1 MRILIR
7 GEGHHINI
15 PVPTALVFSR
25 PSVWIWMKLARKAM
39 NHSSKY
45 NPADAGINEDDCFAK
60 IPDEAVY
67 ALCAE
72 LMRVKR
78 KHGRWDLVE
87 VESANGERVL
97 IRL

>member
-1 MRILIR
+1 MRIQIK
-7 GEGHHINI
+7 GEGHNINI
-15 PVPTALVFSR
+15 PLPTALVFSR
-25 PSVWIWMKLARKAM
+25 PSVWIWMKLVRKAM
-39 NHSSKY
+39 THCSQY
-45 NPADAGINEDDCFAK
+45 IPADTGTDADSFFAK

-87 VESANGERVL
+87 VESADGERVL